1 MMIAKYYDGIEI
13 HREEKIIYV
22 KFLSPH
28 RVIST
33 DRVVGGLSDELEYL
47 YNHQSCE
54 PSGHYHGHEL
64 AISNPAEYKRL
75 ICEQHGLPP
84 KKCASLGTAANMNNT
99 AISHEKFRELEV
111 VAVCTGGVETNAGR
125 VGDTASYYEKEGKF
139 EHVDAMTELSHFRKN
154 ATTESLHSKDHGT
167 INTMVFI
174 SQELIPGAM
183 VRAVMTATEA
193 KTAVLQELAVNS
205 RYSDG
210 LATGTGTDQIGIASK
225 LGGGTPLTIAGKHT
239 KLGEL
244 IGKTVHDATKQAL
257 ELQNKLT
264 PQKQCSAL
272 VHIERFGADK
282 DSFCA
287 GVGKHLQE
295 TEDELFNPNF
305 SFEKKSLIKRNT
317 KELFYKNFLSINHDP
332 PTVAAVAALVHL
344 RDKFVWGILP
354 ESCIPEI
361 LSSYG
366 AQIAAAVSGK
376 YERILYYRE
385 KLSEERKSM
394 DNEIFLNFIYK
405 SFALGFSEKWL

>member
-1 MMIAKYYDGIEI
+1 MLEKYYNGIEI
-13 HREEKIIYV
+13 HREDKIVYV
-22 KFLSPH
+22 KFLFPH

-33 DRVVGGLSDELEYL
+33 DRISGGLSDELEYL

-84 KKCASLGTAANMNNT
+84 EKCASLGTAANMNNV
-99 AISHEKFRELEV
+99 AISHQNFRELEV

-125 VGDTASYYEKEGKF
+125 VGDTASYYEKDGKF
-139 EHVDAMTELSHFRKN
+139 EHIGAMPESLHSREY
-154 ATTESLHSKDHGT
+154 ATTESLHSKGHGT

-174 SQELIPGAM
+174 SQELTPGAM

-244 IGKTVHDATKQAL
+244 IGKTVHDAIKQAL
-257 ELQNKLT
+257 ALQNKLT

-282 DSFCA
+282 DSFCT

-295 TEDELFNPNF
+295 AEADLFN
-305 SFEKKSLIKRNT
+305 R
-317 KELFYKNFLSINHDP
+317 NFLSINHDP

-376 YERILYYRE
+376 YGRIPYYRE
-385 KLSEERKSM
+385 KLSEERKST
-394 DNEIFLNFIYK
+394 DNETFLNFIYK

>member
-1 MMIAKYYDGIEI
+1 MILEKYYDGIEI

-33 DRVVGGLSDELEYL
+33 DRIAGGLSDELEYL

-64 AISNPAEYKRL
+64 AIGNPAEYKRL
-75 ICEQHGLPP
+75 ICEQHGLPAE
-84 KKCASLGTAANMNNT
+84 KCASLGTAANMNNV
-99 AISHEKFRELEV
+99 AISHDKFRELEV

-125 VGDTASYYEKEGKF
+125 VGDTASYYEKDGNF
-139 EHVDAMTELSHFRKN
+139 EHVDAMTETLQS
-154 ATTESLHSKDHGT
+154 TENHGT

-174 SQELIPGAM
+174 NQELIPGAM

-225 LGGGTPLTIAGKHT
+225 LGSAAPLTSAGKHT

-244 IGKTVHDATKQAL
+244 IGKTVHDTIKQTLA
-257 ELQNKLT
+257 LQNRMT
-264 PQKQCSAL
+264 PQGRCSAL

-287 GVGKHLQE
+287 GIGNSLKE
-295 TEDELFNPNF
+295 TEADLFNK
-305 SFEKKSLIKRNT
+305 SFLC
-317 KELFYKNFLSINHDP
+317 INNDP

-344 RDKFVWGILP
+344 RDKFFWGILP
-354 ESCIPEI
+354 ESCMPEI

-376 YERILYYRE
+376 YDRILYYME
-385 KLSEERKSM
+385 KLSAERKSM

-405 SFALGFSEKWL
+405 SFALGFSEKWLEAEGVGERSEHITGEAS